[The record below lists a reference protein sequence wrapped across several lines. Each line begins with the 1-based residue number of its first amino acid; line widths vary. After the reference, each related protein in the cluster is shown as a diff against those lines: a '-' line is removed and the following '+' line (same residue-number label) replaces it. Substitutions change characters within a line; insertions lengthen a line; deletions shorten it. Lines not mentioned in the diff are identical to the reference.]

1 MGSIGQSDK
10 PTDGFSRANL
20 EAREKRDT
28 LFRAVVILRVKND
41 RASTRRGFRERIAR
55 EFARASVSVRAREW
69 TRAMRAHRPATSL
82 LVRRLQLKRGVGK
95 SSSSSSVSSLE
106 RESEATVGGGKSTT
120 PAVTPTLKIL
130 AFEDSYDIRDMLR
143 DGDVEVEGTTVFSQR
158 WTSENCL
165 EVIKEFDPDVLL
177 LDYYMP
183 PFTGLAVLKMVN
195 EEVKAGRLRR
205 PRRIVGMSSESSC
218 NASMLREGA
227 DDACVKWDISSWN
240 GWENR

>member
-1 MGSIGQSDK
+1 
-10 PTDGFSRANL
+10 
-20 EAREKRDT
+20 
-28 LFRAVVILRVKND
+28 
-41 RASTRRGFRERIAR
+41 
-55 EFARASVSVRAREW
+55 
-69 TRAMRAHRPATSL
+69 
-82 LVRRLQLKRGVGK
+82 
-95 SSSSSSVSSLE
+95 VSSLD

>member
-1 MGSIGQSDK
+1 
-10 PTDGFSRANL
+10 
-20 EAREKRDT
+20 
-28 LFRAVVILRVKND
+28 
-41 RASTRRGFRERIAR
+41 
-55 EFARASVSVRAREW
+55 
-69 TRAMRAHRPATSL
+69 MRAHRPATSL

>member
-1 MGSIGQSDK
+1 
-10 PTDGFSRANL
+10 
-20 EAREKRDT
+20 
-28 LFRAVVILRVKND
+28 
-41 RASTRRGFRERIAR
+41 
-55 EFARASVSVRAREW
+55 VSVRAREM

-95 SSSSSSVSSLE
+95 SSSSSSLSSLE

-165 EVIKEFDPDVLL
+165 EVIKEFEPDVLL

-227 DDACVKWDISSWN
+227 DDACVKSDISSWN